1 MVFGD
6 SWYRLLVYYIW
17 YLSNCLSCD
26 FFSSFG
32 ASAVARP
39 EQAKS
44 GHFQFFLIFRCC
56 DWLRHVQLIFLTCW
70 KNRKITQNYHQ
81 ETEGAIGRE
90 IYIIIIRSFT
100 HSRTDWLSLISTL
113 AFKYKHTF
121 IMAIAPITG
130 ALKRRAAT
138 DVAVGFGKWMIIT
151 TMNGKL
157 LFYGPERQ
165 GGKTRHIMK
174 SLLNLIISHG
184 GYVNRAKWSSPKPSS
199 SFISIFR
206 RLSKYSK
213 FLSMSLVPLKLLK
226 SSKLILSNSP
236 AAVFH
241 SSSLFYIS

>member
-138 DVAVGFGKWMIIT
+138 NVAVGFGKWMIIT
-151 TMNGKL
+151 TMNGNL
-157 LFYGPERQ
+157 LFYGPEGQ
-165 GGKTRHIMK
+165 GGKIRHIIE
-174 SLLNLIISHG
+174 SLLDLIISHS
-184 GYVNRAKWSSPKPSS
+184 VVMFTVQNDQSPSHH

-206 RLSKYSK
+206 RLSKYLK
-213 FLSMSLVPLKLLK
+213 FLSISLVPLKLLK
-226 SSKLILSNSP
+226 SSKLILPNSP